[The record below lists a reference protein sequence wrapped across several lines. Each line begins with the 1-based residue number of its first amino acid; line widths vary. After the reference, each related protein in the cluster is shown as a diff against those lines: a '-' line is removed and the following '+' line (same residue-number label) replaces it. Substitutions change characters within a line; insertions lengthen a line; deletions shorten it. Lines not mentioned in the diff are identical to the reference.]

1 MPRIPKIPDLPA
13 TYGFGTWRDALLG
26 LFIGLAFIGSAW
38 GGLML
43 ARIAEA
49 SL

>member
-1 MPRIPKIPDLPA
+1 MPRMLKIPDLPA

-26 LFIGLAFIGSAW
+26 ALIGALFVGSAW

>member
-1 MPRIPKIPDLPA
+1 MPQIPDLPA

-26 LFIGLAFIGSAW
+26 ALISLAFIGSAW
-38 GGLML
+38 GGLTL

>member
-1 MPRIPKIPDLPA
+1 MPRMLKIPDLPV

-26 LFIGLAFIGSAW
+26 ALIGVLFVVSAW